1 MNNFILFD
9 LDGTITDSGEGIK
22 NAIRYSIR
30 KLRLKDQSDEVLNT
44 FIGPPLSDSYKR
56 VFSLNDEEAKEAV
69 DTYRVYYSDKGKFE
83 NRLYDGIEDVF
94 KKLKKDN
101 NHLLVATSKPEV
113 FAIEILKHFD
123 VFKYFDHVTG
133 ATLDGKISHKT
144 DVIRHCLDSYDC
156 DISKTYMVGDRNY
169 DINGGKFWGLKTIG
183 VSYGF
188 GDRKELEEAHADYV
202 VDSPIEILDI
212 FK

>member
-1 MNNFILFD
+1 MSNFILFD

-56 VFSLNDEEAKEAV
+56 VFSLNDEEAKKAV
-69 DTYRVYYSDKGKFE
+69 DTYRVYYSNKGKFE
-83 NRLYDGIEDVF
+83 NIPYDGIEYVL
-94 KKLKKDN
+94 KKLKDYG

-123 VFKYFDHVTG
+123 VYKYFDHVAG
-133 ATLDGKISHKT
+133 ASLDGKISHKT
-144 DVIRHCLDSYDC
+144 DVIRYCLDNYDC
-156 DISKTYMVGDRNY
+156 EISKTYMVGDRNY
-169 DINGGKFWGLKTIG
+169 DINGGKHWGLKTIG

-188 GDRKELEEAHADYV
+188 GDRKELEDAEADYI